1 MQGMAEEEVT
11 DEETT
16 GIGRQASAGG
26 LWGGGIV
33 GKGGGVSATRAN
45 VNRKYPAAPS

>member
-26 LWGGGIV
+26 LWEVGCWEGGGEYLQQEP
-33 GKGGGVSATRAN
+33 T
-45 VNRKYPAAPS
+45 